1 MPLVYIVDDEANI
14 RQLAAFGLADAGF
27 ETESFSSGSE
37 VLHAMQQKMPDALV
51 LDWMMPPPDGL
62 SVCRSIRENPAQRHL
77 PILLLTAR
85 GEEGDR
91 VFGLEFGADDYMTK
105 PFSVK
110 ELAARIKALLRRA
123 DYLNST
129 EETLTR
135 GALTM
140 DLARHQLTKNGTP
153 IALSLREFELLYE
166 LMKKPGRVLTR
177 EMLLERVWKTA
188 FFGDTRTVDVHIRY
202 LRQKIE
208 DEPEHPQYILTFRG
222 VGYCFA
228 EETGRPAPEGGRR

>member
-14 RQLAAFGLADAGF
+14 RQLAAFGLQDAGF
-27 ETESFSSGSE
+27 ETESFASGSE
-37 VLHAMQQKMPDALV
+37 VLHAIHQRMPDALV

-62 SVCRSIRENPAQRHL
+62 SVCRSIRENPSQRHL

-123 DYLNST
+123 DYLNSV

-140 DLARHQLTKNGTP
+140 DLARHQLTKNDAP

-208 DEPEHPQYILTFRG
+208 DEPERPQYILTVRG

-228 EETGRPAPEGGRR
+228 EEKGCSAPEGAR

>member
-1 MPLVYIVDDEANI
+1 MPLVYVVDDEANI
-14 RQLAAFGLADAGF
+14 RQLAAFGLQDAGF
-27 ETESFSSGSE
+27 ETKDFASGSE
-37 VLHAMQQKMPDALV
+37 VLHAMQQRIPDALV

-62 SVCRSIRENPAQRHL
+62 SVCRTIRENPAQRHL
-77 PILLLTAR
+77 PIILLTAR
-85 GEEGDR
+85 GDEGDR

-110 ELAARIKALLRRA
+110 ELAARVKALLRRA
-123 DYLNST
+123 EYLSGS

-135 GALTM
+135 GVFTI
-140 DLARHQLTKNGTP
+140 DLSRHQLTKNGVL
-153 IALSLREFELLYE
+153 IALSLREFDLFYE

-177 EMLLERVWKTA
+177 EMLLERVWKTE
-188 FFGDTRTVDVHIRY
+188 FFGDTRTVDVHVRY

-208 DEPEHPQYILTFRG
+208 DEPDNPQYILTVRG

-228 EETGRPAPEGGRR
+228 EEKG

>member
-1 MPLVYIVDDEANI
+1 MPLVYVVDDEANI
-14 RQLAAFGLADAGF
+14 RQLAAFGLQDAGF
-27 ETESFSSGSE
+27 ETKDFASGNE
-37 VLHAMQQKMPDALV
+37 VLHAMQQRIPDALV

-62 SVCRSIRENPAQRHL
+62 SVCRTIRENPAQRHL
-77 PILLLTAR
+77 PIILLTAR
-85 GEEGDR
+85 GDEGDR

-110 ELAARIKALLRRA
+110 ELAARVKALLRRA
-123 DYLNST
+123 ECLSGS

-135 GALTM
+135 GVFPI
-140 DLARHQLTKNGTP
+140 DLSRHQLTKNGVP
-153 IALSLREFELLYE
+153 IALSLREFDLFYE

-177 EMLLERVWKTA
+177 EMLLERVWKTE
-188 FFGDTRTVDVHIRY
+188 FFGDTRTVDVHVRY

-208 DEPEHPQYILTFRG
+208 DEPDNPQYILTVRG

-228 EETGRPAPEGGRR
+228 EEKG

>member
-1 MPLVYIVDDEANI
+1 MIERMMIIMPLVYVVDDEANI
-14 RQLAAFGLADAGF
+14 RQLAAFGLQDAGF
-27 ETESFSSGSE
+27 ETKDFASGNE
-37 VLHAMQQKMPDALV
+37 VLHAMQQRIPDALV

-62 SVCRSIRENPAQRHL
+62 SVCRTIRENPAQRHL
-77 PILLLTAR
+77 PIILLTAR
-85 GEEGDR
+85 GDEGDR

-110 ELAARIKALLRRA
+110 ELAARVKALLRRA
-123 DYLNST
+123 EYLSGS

-135 GALTM
+135 GVFTI
-140 DLARHQLTKNGTP
+140 DLSRHQLTKNGVP
-153 IALSLREFELLYE
+153 IALSLREFDLYYE

-177 EMLLERVWKTA
+177 EMLLERVWKTE
-188 FFGDTRTVDVHIRY
+188 FFGDTRTVDVHVRY

-208 DEPEHPQYILTFRG
+208 DEPDNPQYILTVRG

-228 EETGRPAPEGGRR
+228 EEKG

>member
-1 MPLVYIVDDEANI
+1 MMIIMPLVYVVDDEANI
-14 RQLAAFGLADAGF
+14 RQLAAFGLQDAGF
-27 ETESFSSGSE
+27 ETKDFASGSE
-37 VLHAMQQKMPDALV
+37 VLHAMQQRIPDALV

-62 SVCRSIRENPAQRHL
+62 SVCRTIRENPAQRHL
-77 PILLLTAR
+77 PIILLTAR
-85 GEEGDR
+85 GDEGDR

-110 ELAARIKALLRRA
+110 ELAARVKALLRRA
-123 DYLNST
+123 EYLSGS

-135 GALTM
+135 GVFTI
-140 DLARHQLTKNGTP
+140 DLSRHQLTKNGVP
-153 IALSLREFELLYE
+153 IALSLREFDLFYE

-177 EMLLERVWKTA
+177 EMLLERVWKTE
-188 FFGDTRTVDVHIRY
+188 FFGDTRTVDVHVRY

-208 DEPEHPQYILTFRG
+208 DEPDNPQYILTVRG

-228 EETGRPAPEGGRR
+228 EEKG

>member
-1 MPLVYIVDDEANI
+1 MPLVYVVDDEANI
-14 RQLAAFGLADAGF
+14 RQLAAFGLQDAGF
-27 ETESFSSGSE
+27 ETKDFASGNE
-37 VLHAMQQKMPDALV
+37 VLHAMQQRIPDALV

-62 SVCRSIRENPAQRHL
+62 SVCRTIRENPAQRHL
-77 PILLLTAR
+77 PIILLTAR
-85 GEEGDR
+85 GDEGDR

-110 ELAARIKALLRRA
+110 ELAARVKALLRRA
-123 DYLNST
+123 EYLSGS

-135 GALTM
+135 GVFPI
-140 DLARHQLTKNGTP
+140 DLSRHQLTKNGVP
-153 IALSLREFELLYE
+153 IALSLREFDLFYE

-177 EMLLERVWKTA
+177 EMLLERVWKTE
-188 FFGDTRTVDVHIRY
+188 FFGDTRTVDVHVRY

-208 DEPEHPQYILTFRG
+208 DEPDNPQYILTVRG

-228 EETGRPAPEGGRR
+228 EEKG

>member
-1 MPLVYIVDDEANI
+1 MIERMMIIMPLVYVVDDEANI
-14 RQLAAFGLADAGF
+14 RQLAAFGLQDAGF
-27 ETESFSSGSE
+27 ETKDFASGNE
-37 VLHAMQQKMPDALV
+37 VLHAMQQRIPDALV

-62 SVCRSIRENPAQRHL
+62 SVCRTIRENPAQRHL
-77 PILLLTAR
+77 PIILLTAR
-85 GEEGDR
+85 GDEGDR

-110 ELAARIKALLRRA
+110 ELAARVKALLRRA
-123 DYLNST
+123 EYLSGS

-135 GALTM
+135 GVFTI
-140 DLARHQLTKNGTP
+140 DLSRHQLTKNGVP
-153 IALSLREFELLYE
+153 IALSLREFDLFYE

-177 EMLLERVWKTA
+177 EMLLERVWKTE
-188 FFGDTRTVDVHIRY
+188 FFGDTRTVDVHVRY

-208 DEPEHPQYILTFRG
+208 DEPDNPQYILTVRG

-228 EETGRPAPEGGRR
+228 EEKG

>member
-1 MPLVYIVDDEANI
+1 MPLVYVVDDEANI
-14 RQLAAFGLADAGF
+14 RQLAAFGLQDAGF
-27 ETESFSSGSE
+27 ETKDFASGNE
-37 VLHAMQQKMPDALV
+37 VLHAMQQRIPDALV

-62 SVCRSIRENPAQRHL
+62 SVCRTIRENPAQRHL
-77 PILLLTAR
+77 PIILLTAR
-85 GEEGDR
+85 GDEGDR

-110 ELAARIKALLRRA
+110 ELAARVKALLRRA
-123 DYLNST
+123 EYLSGS

-135 GALTM
+135 GVFTI
-140 DLARHQLTKNGTP
+140 DLSRHQLTKNGVP
-153 IALSLREFELLYE
+153 IALSLREFDLFYE

-177 EMLLERVWKTA
+177 EMLLERVWKTE
-188 FFGDTRTVDVHIRY
+188 FFGDTRTVDVHVRY

-208 DEPEHPQYILTFRG
+208 DEPDNPQYILTVRG

-228 EETGRPAPEGGRR
+228 EEKG

>member
-14 RQLAAFGLADAGF
+14 RQLAAYGLQDAGL
-27 ETESFSSGSE
+27 ETMDFATGSE
-37 VLHAMQQKMPDALV
+37 VLHAMHQRLPDALV

-62 SVCRSIRENPAQRHL
+62 SVCRTVRDNPALRHL
-77 PILLLTAR
+77 PIILLTAR
-85 GEEGDR
+85 GDEGDR
-91 VFGLEFGADDYMTK
+91 VFGLEFGADDYLTK

-110 ELAARIKALLRRA
+110 ELAARVRSLLRRA
-123 DYLNST
+123 EYLSGPA
-129 EETLTR
+129 ETLSR
-135 GALTM
+135 GVFTI
-140 DLARHQLTKNGTP
+140 DLARHQLTKNGAP
-153 IALSLREFELLYE
+153 VALSLREFDLFYE

-202 LRQKIE
+202 LRQKVE
-208 DEPEHPQYILTFRG
+208 DEPEHPQYILTVRG

-228 EETGRPAPEGGRR
+228 EENG

>member
-1 MPLVYIVDDEANI
+1 MIIMPLVYVVDDEANI
-14 RQLAAFGLADAGF
+14 RQLAAFGLQDAGF
-27 ETESFSSGSE
+27 ETKDFASGSE
-37 VLHAMQQKMPDALV
+37 VLHAMQQRIPDALV

-62 SVCRSIRENPAQRHL
+62 SVCRTIRENPAQRHL
-77 PILLLTAR
+77 PIILLTAR
-85 GEEGDR
+85 GDEGDR

-110 ELAARIKALLRRA
+110 ELAARVKALLRRA
-123 DYLNST
+123 EYLSGS

-135 GALTM
+135 GVFTI
-140 DLARHQLTKNGTP
+140 DLSRHQLTKNGVP
-153 IALSLREFELLYE
+153 IALSLREFDLFYE

-177 EMLLERVWKTA
+177 EMLLERVWKTE
-188 FFGDTRTVDVHIRY
+188 FFGDTRTVDVHVRY

-208 DEPEHPQYILTFRG
+208 DEPDNPQYILTVRG

-228 EETGRPAPEGGRR
+228 EEKG

>member
-1 MPLVYIVDDEANI
+1 MPLVYIVDDEVNI
-14 RQLAAFGLADAGF
+14 RQLAAFGLQDAGF
-27 ETESFSSGSE
+27 ETQEFASGSE
-37 VLHAMQQKMPDALV
+37 VLYAMQQRMPDALV

-62 SVCRSIRENPAQRHL
+62 SVCHSIRENPAQRHL

-85 GEEGDR
+85 SDEGDR
-91 VFGLEFGADDYMTK
+91 VFGLEFGADDYLTK

-110 ELAARIKALLRRA
+110 ELAARVKA
-123 DYLNST
+123 
-129 EETLTR
+129 R
-135 GALTM
+135 GVFTI
-140 DLARHQLTKNGTP
+140 DLARHQLTKSGTP
-153 IALSLREFELLYE
+153 VALSLREFDLLYE

-177 EMLLERVWKTA
+177 EMLLERVWKTE

-208 DEPEHPQYILTFRG
+208 DEPDHPQYILTVRG

-228 EETGRPAPEGGRR
+228 EDNR

>member
-1 MPLVYIVDDEANI
+1 MPLVYVVDDEANI
-14 RQLAAFGLADAGF
+14 RQLAAFGLQDAGF
-27 ETESFSSGSE
+27 ETKDFASGNE
-37 VLHAMQQKMPDALV
+37 VLHAMQQRIPDALV

-62 SVCRSIRENPAQRHL
+62 SVCRTIRENPAQRHL
-77 PILLLTAR
+77 PIILLTAR
-85 GEEGDR
+85 GDEGDR

-110 ELAARIKALLRRA
+110 ELAARVKALLRRA
-123 DYLNST
+123 EYLSGS

-135 GALTM
+135 GVFTI
-140 DLARHQLTKNGTP
+140 DLSRHQLTKNGVP
-153 IALSLREFELLYE
+153 IALSLREFDLFYE

-177 EMLLERVWKTA
+177 EMLLERVWKTE
-188 FFGDTRTVDVHIRY
+188 FFGDTRTVDVHVRY

-208 DEPEHPQYILTFRG
+208 DEPDNPQYILTVRG

-228 EETGRPAPEGGRR
+228 EGKG

>member
-1 MPLVYIVDDEANI
+1 MPLVYVVDDEANI
-14 RQLAAFGLADAGF
+14 RQLAAFGLQDAGF
-27 ETESFSSGSE
+27 ETKDFASGNE
-37 VLHAMQQKMPDALV
+37 VLHAMQQRIPDALV

-62 SVCRSIRENPAQRHL
+62 SVCRTIRENPAQRHL
-77 PILLLTAR
+77 PIILLTAR
-85 GEEGDR
+85 GDEGDR

-110 ELAARIKALLRRA
+110 ELAARVKALLRRA
-123 DYLNST
+123 EYLSGS

-135 GALTM
+135 GVFTI
-140 DLARHQLTKNGTP
+140 DLSRHQLTKNGVQ
-153 IALSLREFELLYE
+153 IALSLREFDLFYE

-177 EMLLERVWKTA
+177 EMLLERVWKTE
-188 FFGDTRTVDVHIRY
+188 FFGDTRTVDVHVRY

-208 DEPEHPQYILTFRG
+208 DEPDNPQYILTVRG

-228 EETGRPAPEGGRR
+228 EEKG